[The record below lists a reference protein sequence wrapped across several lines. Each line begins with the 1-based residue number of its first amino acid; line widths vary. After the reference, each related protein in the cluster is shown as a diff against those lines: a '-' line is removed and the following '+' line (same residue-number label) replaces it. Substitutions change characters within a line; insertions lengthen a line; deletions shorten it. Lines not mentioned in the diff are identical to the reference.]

1 VLHTLPKLDV
11 RVLGGAAL
19 ADALPRLTAYVQRS
33 ERAHPAHYP
42 RWMFALKE
50 GLGHVPCAIEAV
62 RDDRTIGYLPL
73 TFVRSTLFGRFLVS
87 LPYLNTG
94 GALADDEPTRTA
106 LIDRAVNLSD
116 DMNVRHLELRHES
129 ATAHPR
135 LNGSRTNKV
144 HMRLALPSFPGPLW
158 EGFKPKVRN
167 QVRKGEKSGLSVH
180 WGTFDLLDE
189 FYSVFSTNMRDLGTP
204 VYARKFFRAILRHF
218 PGMAEMCIVRL
229 GTRPVA
235 GALLMHGKGITEVPS
250 ASSLR
255 EFNSLSSNML
265 MYWNLLDRAIQRG
278 QEVFDFGRSTR
289 DCSTFKFK
297 QQWGA
302 VESPAIWQYARRG
315 QAAELRPDNP
325 KYERFIRIWQRLPV
339 RVTRLIGPPI
349 VRGIP

>member
-1 VLHTLPKLDV
+1 MFESLTKVDT
-11 RVLGGAAL
+11 RVLSGAAL
-19 ADALPRLTAYVQRS
+19 ANALPRLTAFVQRG
-33 ERAHPAHYP
+33 ERAHPAHHP
-42 RWMFALKE
+42 RWLFALKE
-50 GLGHVPCAIEAV
+50 GLGHVPCAVESI
-62 RDDRTIGYLPL
+62 RDGKTVGYLPL

-87 LPYLNTG
+87 LPYLNTTG
-94 GALADDEPTRTA
+94 TLADDDTTRLA
-106 LIDRAVNLSD
+106 LIDRAVALAD
-116 DMNVRHLELRHES
+116 EMNVRHLELRQES
-129 ATAHPR
+129 AITHPR

-144 HMRLALPSFPGPLW
+144 HMRLALPAFPGPLW

-180 WGTFDLLDE
+180 WGTFALLDE

-204 VYARKFFRAILRHF
+204 VYGRKFFRAILRHF
-218 PGMAEMCIVRL
+218 PGMAELCIVRL
-229 GTRPVA
+229 GSRPVA

-255 EFNSLSSNML
+255 EYNSLSSNML
-265 MYWNLLDRAIQRG
+265 MYWNLLERSIQRG
-278 QEVFDFGRSTR
+278 QQVFDFGRSTR

-302 VESPAIWQYARRG
+302 IESPAIWQYARHG

-325 KYERFIRIWQRLPV
+325 KYERFIRLWQRLPV
-339 RVTRLIGPPI
+339 RVTRVIGPAI